1 MHDTPSSATS
11 TVVLNPLP
19 EELRQT
25 LQRVQALLRAH
36 AGHVPSRLLAELPE
50 MQQAFGRQQVRIAVC
65 GEVKAGKSS
74 LLNAIAGADLSPVA
88 FEPLTSMP
96 VRVTFGPATTWRIGP
111 RAMEGLEAL
120 EEAMRGSTFGKS
132 EVVVETNL
140 DLLQLGGQ
148 AELLDTPGLGA
159 DAKMDSVSADALRAL
174 DAVILVVRY
183 PALFTELTRRLAK
196 DLSHDISK
204 LFVVWNLDAS
214 CRELSD
220 RERRHQLQLLRDN
233 LAVAHDV
240 FLVDARHARTP
251 VSEGAGD
258 GGLGKLKQAV
268 RDFLDS
274 SSRQLVALREAA
286 KRGQQ
291 ALATAQESLA
301 SRQAMVREVV
311 TAARRRLAEI
321 EALAQGK
328 ADQARTRLVDF
339 ENHIEGLIVRSRADA
354 AAAATELRKKLRTAR
369 RRWVWKGN
377 LAELEIATSNAAE
390 EYADSVARSS
400 NAAAA
405 EMQAGAVALGADC
418 SLLPR
423 PVSIPYVPELAPD
436 GRGTLAVTGK
446 WQTLRRSLWRGWY
459 LEGWQRLQGECV
471 AEDLEQQS
479 QWLENTRAQALLDAR
494 AANEHTMAQIKEKAA
509 AETELVMEETDLL
522 AYEAEARSLEEDIP
536 TLAAESK
543 QLAELAQRARAD
555 VAPNERHSD

>member
-1 MHDTPSSATS
+1 MHDTPSATAS
-11 TVVLNPLP
+11 PVVINPLP

-96 VRVTFGPATTWRIGP
+96 VRVTFGPATTWRIGF
-111 RAMEGLEAL
+111 RTVDGLGAL
-120 EEAMRGSTFGKS
+120 EQAMRAASGKS

-159 DAKMDSVSADALRAL
+159 DAKMDSVSAEALGAL

-183 PALFTELTRRLAK
+183 PALFTELTRRLAN

-214 CRELSD
+214 CRELSEA
-220 RERRHQLQLLRDN
+220 ERGHQLQLLRDN
-233 LAVAHDV
+233 LTVSHDV
-240 FLVDARHARTP
+240 FLVDARQART
-251 VSEGAGD
+251 GASDGTGD

-291 ALATAQESLA
+291 VLATAQESLA
-301 SRQAMVREVV
+301 SRQAMVQEVV
-311 TAARRRLAEI
+311 AAARRRLAEI

-339 ENHIEGLIVRSRADA
+339 EKHVEGLVGRSRAEA
-354 AAAATELRKKLRTAR
+354 AAAAMELRKKLRAAR

-377 LAELEIATSNAAE
+377 LAELETATTNAAE
-390 EYADSVARSS
+390 EYADNVARSS
-400 NAAAA
+400 NGAAA
-405 EMQAGAVALGADC
+405 EMQAGAVALGAEC

-423 PVSIPYVPELAPD
+423 PVSIPYVAELAPD
-436 GRGTLAVTGK
+436 GRGTLAVTGN
-446 WQTLRRSLWRGWY
+446 WQMLRRSLWLGWY

-479 QWLENTRAQALLDAR
+479 QWLENAREQALLDAR
-494 AANEHTMAQIKEKAA
+494 AANERTMALIKEQAA
-509 AETELVMEETDLL
+509 AESELVMEETDLL
-522 AYEAEARSLEEDIP
+522 AYEAEAQKLEQDIP
-536 TLAAESK
+536 ALADESK
-543 QLAELAQRARAD
+543 QLADLAQRARAE
-555 VAPNERHSD
+555 VKPSQAHPG